1 MKSTIK
7 RRKEEYNSCCSTD
20 ISALPGVS
28 NFEKDLLQ
36 IIEIDNNNKSR
47 VQSCESRR
55 NLIWEK
61 LMNVII
67 RLLPKFL

>member
-1 MKSTIK
+1 MKPTMK
-7 RRKEEYNSCCSTD
+7 RRKEEYKNCCSTN

-28 NFEKDLLQ
+28 NFENDMLQ
-36 IIEIDNNNKSR
+36 RIEIDNNNKSR